1 VVVLIHGVLQSTQLT
16 IQESNMKVLRIL
28 SDVRLVIA
36 ELEVHLGE
44 DVRNSPTL
52 CAIVPGI
59 AGEPDQVVPLSTPDG
74 RPIFMKMDNAIA
86 P

>member
-1 VVVLIHGVLQSTQLT
+1 
-16 IQESNMKVLRIL
+16 MKVLRIL

-52 CAIVPGI
+52 CAVVPGVI
-59 AGEPDQVVPLSTPDG
+59 GAPDQVG
-74 RPIFMKMDNAIA
+74 WAIKRSCSAATVGIYA
-86 P
+86 PSVGV

>member
-1 VVVLIHGVLQSTQLT
+1 
-16 IQESNMKVLRIL
+16 MKVLRIL

-52 CAIVPGI
+52 CAVVPGV
-59 AGEPDQVVPLSTPDG
+59 AGSTGPG
-74 RPIFMKMDNAIA
+74 RTFEHARWSADLYENR
-86 P
+86 

>member
-1 VVVLIHGVLQSTQLT
+1 VVVLIHGDLQT
-16 IQESNMKVLRIL
+16 IQHKTQEIKMKVLRIL

-52 CAIVPGI
+52 CAVVPGV
-59 AGEPDQVVPLSTPDG
+59 AGAPVQVVPLSTPDG
-74 RPIFMKMDNAIA
+74 RPIIMKIENSITS
-86 P
+86 

>member
-1 VVVLIHGVLQSTQLT
+1 
-16 IQESNMKVLRIL
+16 MKVLRIL

-52 CAIVPGI
+52 CAVVPGV
-59 AGEPDQVVPLSTPDG
+59 AGAPDQVVPLSTPDG
-74 RPIFMKMDNAIA
+74 RPIFMKIDNAIESVC
-86 P
+86 

>member
-1 VVVLIHGVLQSTQLT
+1 
-16 IQESNMKVLRIL
+16 MKVLRIL

-52 CAIVPGI
+52 CAVVPGVI
-59 AGEPDQVVPLSTPDG
+59 GAPDQVVLQ
-74 RPIFMKMDNAIA
+74 NASRLNQ
-86 P
+86 

>member
-1 VVVLIHGVLQSTQLT
+1 
-16 IQESNMKVLRIL
+16 MKVLRIL

-52 CAIVPGI
+52 CALVPGV
-59 AGEPDQVVPLSTPDG
+59 AGAPL
-74 RPIFMKMDNAIA
+74 
-86 P
+86 